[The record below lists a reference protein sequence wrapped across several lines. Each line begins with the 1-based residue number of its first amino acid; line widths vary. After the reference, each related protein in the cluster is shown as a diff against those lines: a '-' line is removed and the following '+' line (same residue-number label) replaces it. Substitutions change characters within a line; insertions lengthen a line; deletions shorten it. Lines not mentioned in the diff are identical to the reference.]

1 MLRGQPHNGRHGARI
16 FLSRLVHERP
26 PDLDQLQGILQRD
39 DPGGVQGGIFT
50 QTVAG
55 HGGRPISQVF
65 QHGQRGQVD
74 RGHRRLQISGQR
86 QFLQRSLEAQ
96 LPKGQVEQRFS
107 PIKHLAGRGVLIVDF
122 PAHAY
127 ILGTLPWK

>member
-1 MLRGQPHNGRHGARI
+1 MSAPRTLTSFRVS
-16 FLSRLVHERP
+16 SREMTRAAYRAV
-26 PDLDQLQGILQRD
+26 
-39 DPGGVQGGIFT
+39 VFT

-74 RGHRRLQISGQR
+74 RGHRRLQISGQG

-96 LPKGQVEQRFS
+96 LPKGQVEQRFG
-107 PIKHLAGRGVLIVDF
+107 PLKHLAGRGVLIVDF